1 MTSESDLVKTSDNE
15 LVARAQKGERSAF
28 EELVY
33 RYDKKVLSIA
43 NSFTNDSD
51 DAQDIYQEVFLR
63 IYRALPDFRFKSQFS
78 TWLYRIAMNVCLSHK
93 KRITGSSQTRIDG
106 VPERDLAEEHAGSA
120 SVARPVSPDQY
131 AHNRE
136 ILTHVERAIESLSPQ
151 EKLVFTLKHFEGY
164 KLREIASMM
173 ECGEGT
179 VKRYLFS
186 AVEKLRKKLR
196 RVYR

>member
-1 MTSESDLVKTSDNE
+1 MTSESGSVNASDHE
-15 LVARAQKGERSAF
+15 LVTRAQEGETSAF
-28 EELVY
+28 EELVF
-33 RYDKKVLSIA
+33 RYDRKVLSIA
-43 NSFTNDSD
+43 HSFTNDAD

-78 TWLYRIAMNVCLSHK
+78 TWLYRITMNVCLSHK
-93 KRITGSSQTRIDG
+93 KRTAESPQTRIDG
-106 VPERDLAEEHAGSA
+106 VNDRNLGEELVGTA
-120 SVARPVSPDQY
+120 SVARPTSPDQY
-131 AHNRE
+131 AQNGE
-136 ILTHVERAIESLSPQ
+136 IRRYVERAIESLSPQ
-151 EKLVFTLKHFEGY
+151 EKLVFTLKHYEGY

-186 AVEKLRKKLR
+186 AVGKLRGKLK

>member
-1 MTSESDLVKTSDNE
+1 MMSESGSVKTSDHE
-15 LVARAQKGERSAF
+15 LVARAQHGETSAF
-28 EELVY
+28 EELVH
-33 RYDKKVLSIA
+33 RYDRKVLSIA
-43 NSFTNDSD
+43 QSFTNDTD

-63 IYRALPDFRFKSQFS
+63 IYRALPNFRFKSQFS

-93 KRITGSSQTRIDG
+93 KRNTDSLRARIDG
-106 VPERDLAEEHAGSA
+106 VPERDLAEERVGLAPG
-120 SVARPVSPDQY
+120 ARPVSPDQY
-131 AHNRE
+131 AHNSE
-136 ILTHVERAIESLSPQ
+136 IRTYVERAIESLSPQ

-173 ECGEGT
+173 ECAEGT

-186 AVEKLRKKLR
+186 AVEKLKRKLR